1 MSDGKKKLSFLTV
14 ISTIICVVFVCEAAA
29 PAAAIGNQQ
38 FFWWIFLILTFLLPY
53 GMVVAEL
60 GTTYDGEGGIYDW
73 VRDGLGDKWGARI
86 SYYYWVNYPLW
97 IASLATMFPDILG
110 MVFGVEFNLIA
121 KIGIDLA
128 FVWIVYL
135 MGCSK
140 AADSEWVLNGGAV
153 IKVAVAVIV
162 GALGIWYAMEN
173 GFANDMSAATF
184 LPELTNTNALGY
196 LSIII
201 FNFMGFEVICTMTDD
216 MADPAR
222 DIPKAIIVGGLSIA
236 VIYLFAGFGIGAA
249 VPADSIDPDYGMIY
263 AVQTMVGDSMIFK
276 VICIAF
282 LITLFANM
290 AAWSFGVNSVARYA
304 AEHGNMP
311 KVFASMISDDDMPNG
326 VNSVARYAAEH
337 GNMPK
342 VFASMISDD
351 DMPNGANLVNAIVA
365 SLVLC
370 LQLVPID
377 AISNGVFWMLFGTSV
392 VFLLLTYI
400 PMFPAFLNLRKNDP
414 SRARIFTFPFK
425 GVMMKVMLAIPCIE
439 LILAIVATLIPFSV
453 DEIGDKVPMIVI
465 FIVLLLIGE
474 VVRVVSAKGRE
485 TEYKGFT
492 PELAAQRL
500 AEEAAE
506 AEES

>member
-1 MSDGKKKLSFLTV
+1 MNDKKQLSFMTV
-14 ISTIICVVFVCEAAA
+14 IATVICVVFVCEAAA

-38 FFWWIFLILTFLLPY
+38 FFWWIFLIITFLLPY
-53 GMVVAEL
+53 GLVVAEL

-110 MVFGVEFNLIA
+110 MVFGVSF
-121 KIGIDLA
+121 DLPVA
-128 FVWIVYL
+128 LAIELGFVWIVYL
-135 MGCSK
+135 MGRSK
-140 AADSEWVLNGGAV
+140 AADSEWVLNGGAI

-173 GFANDMSAATF
+173 GFASDMSARTF

-216 MADPAR
+216 MADPKT
-222 DIPKAIIVGGLSIA
+222 DIPKAIVAGGVAIA

-249 VPADSIDPDYGMIY
+249 IPADAIDPDYGMIY
-263 AVQTMVGDSMIFK
+263 ALQTMVGDSIIFK
-276 VICIAF
+276 VVCIAF

-311 KVFASMISDDDMPNG
+311 KVFASMIS
-326 VNSVARYAAEH
+326 
-337 GNMPK
+337 K
-342 VFASMISDD
+342 D
-351 DMPNGANLVNAIVA
+351 DMPNGANLVNAVVA
-365 SLVLC
+365 SLVLM
-370 LQLVPID
+370 LQLVPIE
-377 AISNGVFWMLFGTSV
+377 AVSEGIFWMLFGTSV

-414 SRARIFTFPFK
+414 NRERVFTFPFK
-425 GVMMKVMLAIPCIE
+425 GAMMNVALAVPCIE
-439 LILAIVATLIPFSV
+439 LVLAIVATIVPLSV
-453 DEIGDKVPMIVI
+453 DEMADKVPMLII
-465 FIVLLLIGE
+465 FFVLLAIGE
-474 VVRVVSAKGRE
+474 VVRIVSARGRE
-485 TEYKGFT
+485 TEYKGLT
-492 PELAAQRL
+492 PELAAERL
-500 AEEAAE
+500 AAEAAE
-506 AEES
+506 AEEE

>member
-1 MSDGKKKLSFLTV
+1 MSEEKKHLSFLTV
-14 ISTIICVVFVCEAAA
+14 ISTVICVVFVCEAAA

-97 IASLATMFPDILG
+97 ITSLAVLFPPILNLA
-110 MVFGVEFNLIA
+110 FGWNFSLPVQILIE
-121 KIGIDLA
+121 LA

-135 MGCSK
+135 IGRSK
-140 AADSEWVLNGGAV
+140 AADSEWVLNGGAL
-153 IKVAVAVIV
+153 IKVVVAVLV
-162 GALGIWYAMEN
+162 GALGIWYASQH
-173 GFANDMSAATF
+173 GFASDMSATTF

-201 FNFMGFEVICTMTDD
+201 FNFMGFEVICTMTGD

-222 DIPKAIIVGGLSIA
+222 DIPKSIIAGGLAIA

-249 VPADSIDPDYGMIY
+249 IPADEIDASYGMIV
-263 AVQTMVGDSMIFK
+263 AVQTMVSGTALAPLFQI
-276 VICIAF
+276 ICVAF

-311 KVFASMISDDDMPNG
+311 KVFASMIS
-326 VNSVARYAAEH
+326 
-337 GNMPK
+337 K
-342 VFASMISDD
+342 D

-365 SLVLC
+365 SLTLA

-377 AISNGVFWMLFGTSV
+377 AISNGLFWMLFGTSV

-414 SRARIFTFPFK
+414 NRERVFTFPFK
-425 GVMMKVMLAIPCIE
+425 GTMMKVALAVPAIE
-439 LILAIVATLIPFSV
+439 LVLAIVATLVPLSA
-453 DEIGDKVPMIVI
+453 DEIESKVPMLII
-465 FIVLLLIGE
+465 FFVLLVIGE
-474 VVRVVSAKGRE
+474 VVRVVSAKDRTE
-485 TEYKGFT
+485 EYKGLT

-500 AEEAAE
+500 AEEAA
-506 AEES
+506 AGDEE

>member
-1 MSDGKKKLSFLTV
+1 MSDSKKKLSFLTV
-14 ISTIICVVFVCEAAA
+14 ISTVICVVFVCEAAA

-53 GMVVAEL
+53 GLIVAEL

-86 SYYYWVNYPLW
+86 SFYYWVNYPFW

-110 MVFGVEFNLIA
+110 MVFGVSFELPVALAIE
-121 KIGIDLA
+121 LA

-135 MGCSK
+135 MGRSK
-140 AADSEWVLNGGAV
+140 AADSEWVLNGGAL

-173 GFANDMSAATF
+173 GFASDMSPHTF
-184 LPELTNTNALGY
+184 LPELTNVNALGY

-216 MADPAR
+216 MADPKK
-222 DIPKAIIVGGLSIA
+222 DIPKAIITGGLAIA
-236 VIYLFAGFGIGAA
+236 AIYLFAGFGIGAA
-249 VPADSIDPDYGMIY
+249 VPADQIDPDYGMIY
-263 AVQTMVGDSMIFK
+263 ALQTMVGDSAIFK
-276 VICIAF
+276 IVCIAF

-311 KVFASMISDDDMPNG
+311 KIFAFMIS
-326 VNSVARYAAEH
+326 
-337 GNMPK
+337 K
-342 VFASMISDD
+342 D
-351 DMPNGANLVNAIVA
+351 DMPNGANLVNAVVA
-365 SLVLC
+365 SLVLA
-370 LQLVPID
+370 LQLVPIE
-377 AISNGVFWMLFGTSV
+377 AISEGIFWMLFGTSV

-414 SRARIFTFPFK
+414 NRERVFTFPFK
-425 GVMMKVMLAIPCIE
+425 GALMKVAIAVPCIE
-439 LILAIVATLIPFSV
+439 LVLAIVATIVPLSAEEVP
-453 DEIGDKVPMIVI
+453 EKVPMLVI
-465 FIVLLLIGE
+465 FLVLLVIGE
-474 VVRVVSAKGRE
+474 VVRVWSARGRKE
-485 TEYKGFT
+485 EYKGLT
-492 PELAAQRL
+492 PELAAERL
-500 AEEAAE
+500 AAE
-506 AEES
+506 AEADAE

>member
-1 MSDGKKKLSFLTV
+1 MAEKAKKLSFLTV
-14 ISTIICVVFVCEAAA
+14 ISTVICVVFVCEAAA

-53 GMVVAEL
+53 GMIVAEL

-86 SYYYWVNYPLW
+86 SWYYWVNYPLW

-110 MVFGVEFNLIA
+110 MVFNVTFDLPVAIA
-121 KIGIDLA
+121 IELA

-135 MGCSK
+135 MGRSK
-140 AADSEWVLNGGAV
+140 AADSEWVLNGGAI

-173 GFANDMSAATF
+173 GFASDMSPATF

-216 MADPAR
+216 MANPER
-222 DIPKAIIVGGLSIA
+222 DIPKAIIMGGIAIA

-249 VPADSIDPDYGMIY
+249 IPAADIDPDYGMIY
-263 AVQTMVGDSMIFK
+263 AVQTMVGDSAIFK
-276 VICIAF
+276 IICIAF

-311 KVFASMISDDDMPNG
+311 KVFASMIS
-326 VNSVARYAAEH
+326 
-337 GNMPK
+337 K
-342 VFASMISDD
+342 D
-351 DMPNGANLVNAIVA
+351 DMPNGANLVNAVVA
-365 SLVLC
+365 SLVLA

-377 AISNGVFWMLFGTSV
+377 AISNGIFWMLFGTSV

-414 SRARIFTFPFK
+414 NRERVFTFPFK
-425 GVMMKVMLAIPCIE
+425 GALMKVAIAVPCIE
-439 LILAIVATLIPFSV
+439 LVLTIVATVVPLSEA
-453 DEIGDKVPMIVI
+453 EIADKVPMLII
-465 FIVLLLIGE
+465 FIVILLLGE
-474 VVRVVSAKGRE
+474 VVRVWSARDRKE
-485 TEYKGFT
+485 EYKGLT
-492 PELAAQRL
+492 PELAAKRL
-500 AEEAAE
+500 AEEA
-506 AEES
+506 EEK

>member
-1 MSDGKKKLSFLTV
+1 MAEKAKKLSFLTV
-14 ISTIICVVFVCEAAA
+14 ISTVICVVFVCEAAA

-38 FFWWIFLILTFLLPY
+38 FFWWIFLIITFLLPY
-53 GMVVAEL
+53 GMIVAEL

-86 SYYYWVNYPLW
+86 SWYYWVNYPLW

-110 MVFGVEFNLIA
+110 MVFGVTFDLPVAMVIE
-121 KIGIDLA
+121 LA

-135 MGCSK
+135 MGRSK
-140 AADSEWVLNGGAV
+140 AADSEWVLNGGALIKV
-153 IKVAVAVIV
+153 IVAVAV

-173 GFANDMSAATF
+173 GFASDMSAQTF
-184 LPELTNTNALGY
+184 LPDIANVDALGY

-222 DIPKAIIVGGLSIA
+222 DIPKAIIMGGAAIA

-249 VPADSIDPDYGMIY
+249 IPAAEIDPDYGMIY
-263 AVQTMVGDSMIFK
+263 AVQTMVGDSAIFK
-276 VICIAF
+276 IICIAF

-311 KVFASMISDDDMPNG
+311 KVFASMIS
-326 VNSVARYAAEH
+326 
-337 GNMPK
+337 K
-342 VFASMISDD
+342 D
-351 DMPNGANLVNAIVA
+351 DMPNGANLVNAVVA
-365 SLVLC
+365 TLVLA
-370 LQLVPID
+370 LQLVPVE
-377 AISNGVFWMLFGTSV
+377 AISDGIFWMLFGTSV

-414 SRARIFTFPFK
+414 NRERIFTFPFK
-425 GVMMKVMLAIPCIE
+425 GALMKVAIAVPCIE
-439 LILAIVATLIPFSV
+439 LVLTIVATIVPLSEA
-453 DEIGDKVPMIVI
+453 EIADKVPMLII
-465 FIVLLLIGE
+465 FIAIVLIGE
-474 VVRVVSAKGRE
+474 VVRVWSARGRKE
-485 TEYKGFT
+485 EYKGLT

-500 AEEAAE
+500 AEEAE
-506 AEES
+506 SEE

>member
-1 MSDGKKKLSFLTV
+1 MSDSKKKLSFLTV
-14 ISTIICVVFVCEAAA
+14 ISTVICVVFVCEAAA

-53 GMVVAEL
+53 GLIVAEL

-86 SYYYWVNYPLW
+86 SFYYWVNYPFW

-110 MVFGVEFNLIA
+110 MVFGVSFELPVALAIE
-121 KIGIDLA
+121 LA

-135 MGCSK
+135 MGRSK
-140 AADSEWVLNGGAV
+140 AADSEWVLNGGAL

-173 GFANDMSAATF
+173 GFASDMSPHTF
-184 LPELTNTNALGY
+184 LPELTNVNALGY

-216 MADPAR
+216 MADPKK
-222 DIPKAIIVGGLSIA
+222 DIPKAIITGGLAIA
-236 VIYLFAGFGIGAA
+236 AIYLFAGFGIGAA
-249 VPADSIDPDYGMIY
+249 VPADQIDPDYGMIY
-263 AVQTMVGDSMIFK
+263 ALQTMVGDSAIFK
-276 VICIAF
+276 IVCIAF

-311 KVFASMISDDDMPNG
+311 KVFASMIS
-326 VNSVARYAAEH
+326 
-337 GNMPK
+337 K
-342 VFASMISDD
+342 D
-351 DMPNGANLVNAIVA
+351 DMPNGANLVNAVVA
-365 SLVLC
+365 SLVLA
-370 LQLVPID
+370 LQLVPIE
-377 AISNGVFWMLFGTSV
+377 AISEGIFWMLFGTSV

-414 SRARIFTFPFK
+414 NRERVFTFPFK
-425 GVMMKVMLAIPCIE
+425 GALMKVAIAVPCIE
-439 LILAIVATLIPFSV
+439 LVLAIVATIVPLSAEEVP
-453 DEIGDKVPMIVI
+453 EKVPMLVI
-465 FIVLLLIGE
+465 FFVLLVVGE
-474 VVRVVSAKGRE
+474 VVRVWSARGRKE
-485 TEYKGFT
+485 EYKGLT
-492 PELAAQRL
+492 PELAAERL
-500 AEEAAE
+500 AAE
-506 AEES
+506 AEED

>member
-1 MSDGKKKLSFLTV
+1 MSEAKKHLSFLTV
-14 ISTIICVVFVCEAAA
+14 ISTVICVVFVCEAAA

-97 IASLATMFPDILG
+97 ITSLAVLFPPILNLA
-110 MVFGVEFNLIA
+110 FGWDFSLPVQILIEL
-121 KIGIDLA
+121 G

-135 MGCSK
+135 IGRSK
-140 AADSEWVLNGGAV
+140 VADSEWVLNGGAL
-153 IKVAVAVIV
+153 IKVVVAVLV
-162 GALGIWYAMEN
+162 GALGIWYASQN

-184 LPELTNTNALGY
+184 MPELTNTNALSY

-216 MADPAR
+216 MADPAK
-222 DIPKAIIVGGLSIA
+222 DIPKAIIAGGLAIA

-249 VPADSIDPDYGMIY
+249 IPADQIDPDYGMIV
-263 AVQTMVGDSMIFK
+263 ALQTMVGDSPIFQI
-276 VICIAF
+276 VCVAF

-311 KVFASMISDDDMPNG
+311 KVFASMIS
-326 VNSVARYAAEH
+326 
-337 GNMPK
+337 K
-342 VFASMISDD
+342 D
-351 DMPNGANLVNAIVA
+351 DMPNGANLVNAVVA
-365 SLVLC
+365 SLTLA

-377 AISNGVFWMLFGTSV
+377 AISKGLFWMLFGTSV

-414 SRARIFTFPFK
+414 NRERVFTFPFK
-425 GVMMKVMLAIPCIE
+425 GAMMKVALAVPCIE
-439 LILAIVATLIPFSV
+439 LVLAIVATLVPLSA
-453 DEIGDKVPMIVI
+453 DEIESKVPMLII
-465 FIVLLLIGE
+465 FFVLLAIGE
-474 VVRVVSAKGRE
+474 IVRVVSAKGRAE
-485 TEYKGFT
+485 EYQGLT

-500 AEEAAE
+500 AEEAE
-506 AEES
+506 AE

>member
-1 MSDGKKKLSFLTV
+1 MSDSKKKLSFLTV
-14 ISTIICVVFVCEAAA
+14 ISTVICVVFVCEAAA

-53 GMVVAEL
+53 GLIVAEL

-86 SYYYWVNYPLW
+86 SFYYWVNYPFW

-110 MVFGVEFNLIA
+110 MVFGVSFELPVALAIE
-121 KIGIDLA
+121 LA

-135 MGCSK
+135 MGRSK
-140 AADSEWVLNGGAV
+140 AADSEWVLNGGAL

-173 GFANDMSAATF
+173 GFASDMSPHTF
-184 LPELTNTNALGY
+184 LPELTNVNALGY

-216 MADPAR
+216 MADPKK
-222 DIPKAIIVGGLSIA
+222 DIPKAIITGGLAIA
-236 VIYLFAGFGIGAA
+236 AIYLFAGFGIGAA
-249 VPADSIDPDYGMIY
+249 VPADQIDPDYGMIY
-263 AVQTMVGDSMIFK
+263 ALQTMVGDSAIFK
-276 VICIAF
+276 IVCIAF

-311 KVFASMISDDDMPNG
+311 KVFASMIS
-326 VNSVARYAAEH
+326 
-337 GNMPK
+337 K
-342 VFASMISDD
+342 D
-351 DMPNGANLVNAIVA
+351 DMPNGANLVNAVVA
-365 SLVLC
+365 SLVLA
-370 LQLVPID
+370 LQLVPIE
-377 AISNGVFWMLFGTSV
+377 AISEGIFWMLFGTSV

-414 SRARIFTFPFK
+414 NRERVFTFPFK
-425 GVMMKVMLAIPCIE
+425 GALMKVAIAVPCIE
-439 LILAIVATLIPFSV
+439 LVLAIVATIVPLSAEEV
-453 DEIGDKVPMIVI
+453 SEKVPMLII
-465 FIVLLLIGE
+465 FFVLLVIGE
-474 VVRVVSAKGRE
+474 VVRIWSARGRKE
-485 TEYKGFT
+485 EYKGLT
-492 PELAAQRL
+492 PELAAERL
-500 AEEAAE
+500 AAE
-506 AEES
+506 AEADAE

>member
-1 MSDGKKKLSFLTV
+1 MSEAKKHLSFLTV
-14 ISTIICVVFVCEAAA
+14 ISTVICVVFVCEAAA

-97 IASLATMFPDILG
+97 ITSLAVLFPPILNLA
-110 MVFGVEFNLIA
+110 FGWDFSLPVQILIEL
-121 KIGIDLA
+121 G

-135 MGCSK
+135 IGRSK
-140 AADSEWVLNGGAV
+140 VADSEWVLNGGAL
-153 IKVAVAVIV
+153 IKVVVAVLV
-162 GALGIWYAMEN
+162 GALGIWYASQN

-184 LPELTNTNALGY
+184 MPELTNTNALSY

-216 MADPAR
+216 MADPAK
-222 DIPKAIIVGGLSIA
+222 DIPKAIIAGGLAIA

-249 VPADSIDPDYGMIY
+249 IPADQIDPDYGMIV
-263 AVQTMVGDSMIFK
+263 ALQTMVGDSPIFQI
-276 VICIAF
+276 VCVAF

-311 KVFASMISDDDMPNG
+311 KVFASMIS
-326 VNSVARYAAEH
+326 
-337 GNMPK
+337 K
-342 VFASMISDD
+342 D
-351 DMPNGANLVNAIVA
+351 DMPNGANLVNAVVA
-365 SLVLC
+365 SLTLA

-377 AISNGVFWMLFGTSV
+377 AISKGLFWMLFGTSV

-414 SRARIFTFPFK
+414 NRERVFTFPFK
-425 GVMMKVMLAIPCIE
+425 GAMMKVALAVPCIE
-439 LILAIVATLIPFSV
+439 LVLAIVATLVPLSA
-453 DEIGDKVPMIVI
+453 DEIESKVPMLII
-465 FIVLLLIGE
+465 FFVLLAIGE
-474 VVRVVSAKGRE
+474 VVRVVSAKGRAE
-485 TEYKGFT
+485 EYQGLT

-500 AEEAAE
+500 AEEAE
-506 AEES
+506 AE

>member
-38 FFWWIFLILTFLLPY
+38 FFWWIFLILTFLIPY

-86 SYYYWVNYPLW
+86 SYYYWINYPLW

-121 KIGIDLA
+121 KMVIELA

-135 MGCSK
+135 MGRSK
-140 AADSEWVLNGGAV
+140 AADSEWVLNGGAL

-162 GALGIWYAMEN
+162 GALGIWFAMEN

-222 DIPKAIIVGGLSIA
+222 DIPKAIIVGGVAIA

-249 VPADSIDPDYGMIY
+249 VPADSIDPDYGMIV
-263 AVQTMVGDSMIFK
+263 AVQTMVGDSMLFK

-311 KVFASMISDDDMPNG
+311 KVFASMIS
-326 VNSVARYAAEH
+326 E
-337 GNMPK
+337 
-342 VFASMISDD
+342 D
-351 DMPNGANLVNAIVA
+351 DMPNGANLVNAV
-365 SLVLC
+365 
-370 LQLVPID
+370 
-377 AISNGVFWMLFGTSV
+377 V

-414 SRARIFTFPFK
+414 NRERIFTFPFK
-425 GVMMKVMLAIPCIE
+425 GAMMKVMLAIPCIE
-439 LILAIVATLIPFSV
+439 LILAIVATLVPFSAA
-453 DEIGDKVPMIVI
+453 EIGDKVPMIVI
-465 FIVLLLIGE
+465 FIVLVLIGE
-474 VVRVVSAKGRE
+474 VVRVVSARGRKE
-485 TEYKGFT
+485 EYKGLT

-506 AEES
+506 AEEN

>member
-1 MSDGKKKLSFLTV
+1 MSDTKKKLSFWTV
-14 ISTIICVVFVCEAAA
+14 IATVICVVFVCEAAA

-38 FFWWIFLILTFLLPY
+38 FFWWIFLIITFLLPY

-86 SYYYWVNYPLW
+86 SFYYWINYPFW

-110 MVFGVEFNLIA
+110 MVFGVEFDLVVKLVIE
-121 KIGIDLA
+121 LA

-135 MGCSK
+135 MGRSK
-140 AADSEWVLNGGAV
+140 VADSEWVLNGGAL

-173 GFANDMSAATF
+173 GFASDMSPHTF

-216 MADPAR
+216 MADPKK
-222 DIPKAIIVGGLSIA
+222 DIPKAIIMGGLAIA

-249 VPADSIDPDYGMIY
+249 IPADQIDPDYGMIY
-263 AVQTMVGDSMIFK
+263 ALQTMVGDSALFK
-276 VICIAF
+276 IVCIAF

-311 KVFASMISDDDMPNG
+311 KAFASMIS
-326 VNSVARYAAEH
+326 
-337 GNMPK
+337 K
-342 VFASMISDD
+342 D
-351 DMPNGANLVNAIVA
+351 DMPNGANLVNAVVA
-365 SLVLC
+365 SLVLA
-370 LQLVPID
+370 LQLVPIP
-377 AISNGVFWMLFGTSV
+377 AISEGIFWMLFGTSV

-400 PMFPAFLNLRKNDP
+400 PMFPAFLKLRKNDP
-414 SRARIFTFPFK
+414 NRERVFSFPFK
-425 GVMMKVMLAIPCIE
+425 GAMMKVALAVPCVE
-439 LILAIVATLIPFSV
+439 LVLAIVATLVPLSGAEV
-453 DEIGDKVPMIVI
+453 AEKVPMLVM
-465 FIVLLLIGE
+465 FLVLLGIGE
-474 VVRVVSAKGRE
+474 VVRVWSARGRKE
-485 TEYKGFT
+485 EYKGLT
-492 PELAAQRL
+492 PELAAARL
-500 AEEAAE
+500 AAESEEV
-506 AEES
+506 

>member
-1 MSDGKKKLSFLTV
+1 MSEEKKHLSFLTV
-14 ISTIICVVFVCEAAA
+14 ISTVICVVFVCEAAA

-97 IASLATMFPDILG
+97 ITSLAVLFPPILNLA
-110 MVFGVEFNLIA
+110 FGWSFSLPVQILIE
-121 KIGIDLA
+121 LA

-135 MGCSK
+135 IGRSK
-140 AADSEWVLNGGAV
+140 VADSEWVLNGGAL
-153 IKVAVAVIV
+153 IKVVVAVLV
-162 GALGIWYAMEN
+162 GALGIWYASQN
-173 GFANDMSAATF
+173 GFASDMSAATF
-184 LPELTNTNALGY
+184 MPELTNTNALSY

-216 MADPAR
+216 MADPAK
-222 DIPKAIIVGGLSIA
+222 DIPKAIIAGGLAIA

-249 VPADSIDPDYGMIY
+249 IPADQIDPDYGMIV
-263 AVQTMVGDSMIFK
+263 ALQTMVGDSPLFQI
-276 VICIAF
+276 VCVAF

-326 VNSVARYAAEH
+326 
-337 GNMPK
+337 
-342 VFASMISDD
+342 
-351 DMPNGANLVNAIVA
+351 ANLVNAVVA
-365 SLVLC
+365 SLTLA

-377 AISNGVFWMLFGTSV
+377 AISNGLFWMLFGTSV

-414 SRARIFTFPFK
+414 NRERVFTFPFK
-425 GVMMKVMLAIPCIE
+425 GAMMKVALAVPCIE
-439 LILAIVATLIPFSV
+439 LVLAIVATLVPLSA
-453 DEIGDKVPMIVI
+453 DEVESKVPMLII
-465 FIVLLLIGE
+465 FFVLLAIGE
-474 VVRVVSAKGRE
+474 IVRVVSAKGRTE
-485 TEYKGFT
+485 EYKGLT

-500 AEEAAE
+500 AEEAA
-506 AEES
+506 AGDEE